1 MIGLLDA
8 NNFFVSCE
16 RVFRPDLLNKP
27 VVVLS
32 NNDGNVVARSNE
44 VKAMGVPMGAPYFKI
59 KKLLE
64 AHNTTVFSSNFA
76 LYGDISSRMMVLV
89 ESLVPKVEIYSI
101 DEVFIDFAG
110 IKDVLALAHHLR
122 AYIWQALGVPT
133 SLGIAKTK
141 TLAKVA
147 NHLAKRRGE
156 YRSVCQLADPAKVE
170 EALRELPIKEIWGIG
185 YRLAERL
192 KAEGIETALQLK
204 NVDPRWMRRHFTVV
218 GERLVQE
225 LNGLS
230 CLTLEDV
237 QAPKKSIQ
245 VSRSF
250 GKPITAFDDL
260 RSMVATYASRLA
272 QKLREGGL
280 KTKSL
285 LVEIRTN
292 RFRPDQ
298 PQYSNSAVIDLP
310 CAVEDEVSL
319 IKAATK
325 GLESIFRQG
334 FAYHKAGVMG
344 LDLVLRD
351 QNVQLDFFASLPT
364 EDPRNVNLLGA
375 IDHINDRFGRGT
387 VYAAACGKRLSWRDH
402 KKKISPPYTTS
413 WMNLPRVLAR

>member
-64 AHNTTVFSSNFA
+64 AHHTAVFSSNFA
-76 LYGDISSRMMVLV
+76 LYGDISSRMMILV
-89 ESLVPKVEIYSI
+89 ESFVPKVEIYSI

-110 IKDVLALAHHLR
+110 IKDAPALAHRLR
-122 AYIWQALGVPT
+122 AHIWQALGIPT
-133 SLGIAKTK
+133 SVGIAKTK

-147 NHLAKRRGE
+147 NHLAKRRAE
-156 YRSVCQLADPAKVE
+156 YQSVCQLANPAKVD
-170 EALRELPIKEIWGIG
+170 EALRDLPIKEIWGIG
-185 YRLAERL
+185 YRIAEQLR
-192 KAEGIETALQLK
+192 AAGIETALQLK
-204 NVDPRWMRRHFTVV
+204 NVDPRWMRRNFTVV
-218 GERLVQE
+218 GERLVHE

-230 CLTLEDV
+230 CLALEDV

-250 GKPITAFDDL
+250 GKPITAFEEL
-260 RSMVATYASRLA
+260 RSTVATYAARLA
-272 QKLREGGL
+272 QKLRENGL

-298 PQYSNSAVIDLP
+298 PQYSNSVVINLP

-325 GLESIFRQG
+325 GLENIFRLG

-351 QNVQLDFFASLPT
+351 HNVQLDFFAELPT
-364 EDPRNVNLLGA
+364 EDSRNVNLLGA
-375 IDHINDRFGRGT
+375 IDTINDRFGRGT
-387 VYAAACGKRLSWRDH
+387 VYQAACGKRLKWRDQ
-402 KKKISPPYTTS
+402 KKKISPAYTTS
-413 WMNLPRVLAR
+413 WISLPKVKAG